1 MTQYVNIK
9 WSEVRRKAIRPSR
22 SRYDPVDDDLDGREM
37 PFGWWLLPVL
47 ALSPLAWGGFFWLIF
62 G

>member
-1 MTQYVNIK
+1 MAQYVNIK
-9 WSEVRRKAIRPSR
+9 WFEARRKAIRPSR
-22 SRYDPVDDDLDGREM
+22 PLYDLVDDDLDGREM

-47 ALSPLAWGGFFWLIF
+47 ALSLLAWGGFFWLIF